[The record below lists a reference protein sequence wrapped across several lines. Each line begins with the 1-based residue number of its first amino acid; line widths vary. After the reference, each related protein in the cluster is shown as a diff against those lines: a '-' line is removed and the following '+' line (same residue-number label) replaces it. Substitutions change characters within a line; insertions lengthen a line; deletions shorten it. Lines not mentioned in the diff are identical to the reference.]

1 MKRQII
7 HIDEEKCN
15 GCGQCVT
22 GCAEGAIQ
30 LIDGKAKLVSEVYC
44 DGLGACIGECPV
56 GALTL
61 EEKEAPDYDQAAVDR
76 HLAAVGRSHHKAHDP
91 VAQPAAPNFAQPF
104 QGCPGSMARSL
115 KQTHQTPSPAAC
127 PGSAP
132 VSCSSKDAPSMLGN
146 WPVQL
151 SLVPVNAP
159 YLERASLLIAADCT
173 AFAYPDF
180 NRRFMKGKVALIG
193 CPKLDD
199 AGFYR
204 EKLAKI
210 ISTNDIE
217 FIHVVYME
225 VPCCGGLVRLVQGA
239 VADSGHKVPVK
250 LTKIGIGG
258 EILEETIL

>member
-1 MKRQII
+1 MNRKII
-7 HIDEEKCN
+7 VIDEEKCN

-30 LIDGKAKLVSEVYC
+30 LIDGKARLVSEVYC

-61 EEKEAPDYDQAAVDR
+61 VEREAPEYDQAAVDK
-76 HLAAVGRSHHKAHDP
+76 HLAAIGRAPHAAGHTDP
-91 VAQPAAPNFAQPF
+91 QVKPATQLHSPQF

-115 KQTHQTPSPAAC
+115 AGAGNAATSSC
-127 PGSAP
+127 PGVAP
-132 VSCSSKDAPSMLGN
+132 TAAPTQSQLGN
-146 WPVQL
+146 WPLQL
-151 SLVPVNAP
+151 SLMPINAP
-159 YLERASLLIAADCT
+159 YLERASLLMAADCT

-180 NRRFMKGKVALIG
+180 HRHFMKGKVAIIG

-199 AGFYR
+199 AAAYR

-210 ISTNDIE
+210 IRSNNIE

-225 VPCCGGLVRLVQGA
+225 VPCCGGLVRLVQTA

-258 EILEETIL
+258 EIKEESVL

>member
-1 MKRQII
+1 MKRKII
-7 HIDEEKCN
+7 VIDEEKCN

-61 EEKEAPDYDQAAVDR
+61 EEKDAPEYDQSAVDK
-76 HLAAVGRSHHKAHDP
+76 HLASIGRTPHTAGHAVP
-91 VAQPAAPNFAQPF
+91 TTPLF

-115 KQTHQTPSPAAC
+115 SGPANPVAPSVC
-127 PGSAP
+127 PGAAP
-132 VSCSSKDAPSMLGN
+132 APTPTQSQLGN
-146 WPVQL
+146 WPLQL
-151 SLVPVNAP
+151 SLMPINAP
-159 YLERASLLIAADCT
+159 YLERASLLMAADCT

-180 NRRFMKGKVALIG
+180 HRHFVKGKVAIIG

-199 AGFYR
+199 AAAYR
-204 EKLAKI
+204 EKLTKI
-210 ISTNDIE
+210 IQANHIE
-217 FIHVVYME
+217 YIHVVYME
-225 VPCCGGLVRLVQGA
+225 VPCCGGLVRLVQQA
-239 VADSGHKVPVK
+239 VADSGHKVPVR

-258 EILEETIL
+258 EIKEEAVL

>member
-1 MKRQII
+1 MNRKII
-7 HIDEEKCN
+7 VIDEEKCN

-22 GCAEGAIQ
+22 GCAEGAIA

-61 EEKEAPDYDQAAVDR
+61 VEKEAPEYDQTAVDK
-76 HLAAVGRSHHKAHDP
+76 HLATIGRAPH
-91 VAQPAAPNFAQPF
+91 AAA
-104 QGCPGSMARSL
+104 S
-115 KQTHQTPSPAAC
+115 AC
-127 PGSAP
+127 PGAAP
-132 VSCSSKDAPSMLGN
+132 AMAPTQSQLGN
-146 WPVQL
+146 WPLQL
-151 SLVPVNAP
+151 SLMPINAP
-159 YLERASLLIAADCT
+159 YLERATLLMAADCT

-180 NRRFMKGKVALIG
+180 HRHFVKGKVAIIG

-199 AGFYR
+199 AAAYR

-210 ISTNDIE
+210 IQANHIE

-225 VPCCGGLVRLVQGA
+225 VPCCGGLVRLVQQA
-239 VADSGHKVPVK
+239 VADSGCKVPVK

-258 EILEETIL
+258 EIKDESVL

>member
-1 MKRQII
+1 MKRKII
-7 HIDEEKCN
+7 VIDEEKCN

-22 GCAEGAIQ
+22 GCAEGAIA

-61 EEKEAPDYDQAAVDR
+61 VEKESPEYDQAAVDK
-76 HLAAVGRSHHKAHDP
+76 HLATIGRAPHS
-91 VAQPAAPNFAQPF
+91 AA
-104 QGCPGSMARSL
+104 S
-115 KQTHQTPSPAAC
+115 AC
-127 PGSAP
+127 PGAAP
-132 VSCSSKDAPSMLGN
+132 AIAPTQSQLGN
-146 WPVQL
+146 WPLQL
-151 SLVPVNAP
+151 SLMPVNAP
-159 YLERASLLIAADCT
+159 YLERASLLMAADCT

-180 NRRFMKGKVALIG
+180 HRRFVKGKVAIIG

-199 AGFYR
+199 AAAYR

-210 ISTNDIE
+210 IQASHIE

-225 VPCCGGLVRLVQGA
+225 VPCCGGLVRLVQQA
-239 VADSGHKVPVK
+239 VADSGCKVPVK

-258 EILEETIL
+258 EIKDESVL

>member
-1 MKRQII
+1 MQRKII
-7 HIDEEKCN
+7 RIDEEKCN

-30 LIDGKAKLVSEVYC
+30 LINGKAKLVSETYC

-61 EEKEAPDYDQAAVDR
+61 EEREAPEYDQAAVDV
-76 HLAAVGRSHHKAHDP
+76 HLAATGRAPHAASHA
-91 VAQPAAPNFAQPF
+91 PAAPAF

-115 KQTHQTPSPAAC
+115 NPRPAAPGAC

-132 VSCSSKDAPSMLGN
+132 TAPAAQSALGN

-159 YLERASLLIAADCT
+159 YLERASLLMAADCT

-180 NRRFMKGKVALIG
+180 HRRFMKGKVAIIG

-199 AGFYR
+199 AAFYR

-210 ISTNDIE
+210 IKTNEIE

-239 VADSGHKVPVK
+239 VADSGCKVPVK

-258 EILEETIL
+258 EILDETVA

>member
-1 MKRQII
+1 MKRKII
-7 HIDEEKCN
+7 VIDKEKCN

-22 GCAEGAIQ
+22 GCAEGAIA

-61 EEKEAPDYDQAAVDR
+61 VEKEAPEYDQAAVDK
-76 HLAAVGRSHHKAHDP
+76 HLATIGRAPHAAGHA
-91 VAQPAAPNFAQPF
+91 APAAPEAPVF

-115 KQTHQTPSPAAC
+115 SSSGSAAARAC
-127 PGSAP
+127 PGATPATAP
-132 VSCSSKDAPSMLGN
+132 TPSQLGN
-146 WPVQL
+146 WPLQL
-151 SLVPVNAP
+151 SLMPVNAP
-159 YLERASLLIAADCT
+159 YLERASLLMAADCT

-180 NRRFMKGKVALIG
+180 HRHFVKGKVAIIG

-199 AGFYR
+199 AAAYR

-210 ISTNDIE
+210 IQANHIE

-225 VPCCGGLVRLVQGA
+225 VPCCGGLVRLVQQA
-239 VADSGHKVPVK
+239 VADSGCKVPVK

-258 EILEETIL
+258 EIKDESVL

>member
-1 MKRQII
+1 MLRKII
-7 HIDEEKCN
+7 RIDEEKCN

-30 LIDGKAKLVSEVYC
+30 LIDGKARLVSETYC
-44 DGLGACIGECPV
+44 DGLGACIGECPT

-61 EEKEAPDYDQAAVDR
+61 EDREAPEYDQGAVDQ
-76 HLAAVGRSHHKAHDP
+76 HLTKIGKPAHSAP
-91 VAQPAAPNFAQPF
+91 HPAPPGF

-115 KQTHQTPSPAAC
+115 KHGLDHPPHGGCPGLAPSVPAAQ
-127 PGSAP
+127 SA
-132 VSCSSKDAPSMLGN
+132 LGN

-159 YLERASLLIAADCT
+159 YLERASLLMAADCT
-173 AFAYPDF
+173 AFAFPDF
-180 NRRFMKGKVALIG
+180 HRRFIKGKVALIG

-199 AGFYR
+199 AAFYR
-204 EKLAKI
+204 EKLANI
-210 ISTNDIE
+210 IKANDIE

-250 LTKIGIGG
+250 LTKVGISG
-258 EILEETIL
+258 EILDETIG

>member
-1 MKRQII
+1 MNRKII
-7 HIDEEKCN
+7 VIDEEKCN

-22 GCAEGAIQ
+22 GCAEGAIA

-61 EEKEAPDYDQAAVDR
+61 VEKEAPEYDQAAVDK
-76 HLAAVGRSHHKAHDP
+76 HLATIGRAPH
-91 VAQPAAPNFAQPF
+91 AAA
-104 QGCPGSMARSL
+104 S
-115 KQTHQTPSPAAC
+115 AC
-127 PGSAP
+127 PGAAP
-132 VSCSSKDAPSMLGN
+132 AMAPTQSQLGN
-146 WPVQL
+146 WPLQL
-151 SLVPVNAP
+151 SLMPINAP
-159 YLERASLLIAADCT
+159 YLERATLLMAADCT

-180 NRRFMKGKVALIG
+180 HRHFVKGKVAIIG

-199 AGFYR
+199 AAAYR

-210 ISTNDIE
+210 IQANHIE

-225 VPCCGGLVRLVQGA
+225 VPCCGGLVRLVQQA
-239 VADSGHKVPVK
+239 VTDSGCKVPVK

-258 EILEETIL
+258 EIKDESVL

>member
-1 MKRQII
+1 MKRKII
-7 HIDEEKCN
+7 RIDEEKCN

-30 LIDGKAKLVSEVYC
+30 LVNGKAKLVSEVYC

-56 GALTL
+56 DALTL
-61 EEKEAPDYDQAAVDR
+61 EEREATEYDQAAVDK
-76 HLAAVGRSHHKAHDP
+76 HLAATGRPPHVSAP
-91 VAQPAAPNFAQPF
+91 QPAF

-115 KQTHQTPSPAAC
+115 HQGPGRAAPASC

-132 VSCSSKDAPSMLGN
+132 STSATVSALGN
-146 WPVQL
+146 WPIQL

-159 YLERASLLIAADCT
+159 YLERASLLLAADCT
-173 AFAYPDF
+173 AFAFPDF
-180 NRRFMKGKVALIG
+180 HRRFMKGKVALIG

-199 AGFYR
+199 SGFYR
-204 EKLAKI
+204 EKLASI
-210 ISTNDIE
+210 IQANDIE

-250 LTKIGIGG
+250 LTKISIGG
-258 EILEETIL
+258 EILEETVL

>member
-1 MKRQII
+1 MNRKII
-7 HIDEEKCN
+7 VIDEEKCN

-22 GCAEGAIQ
+22 GCAEGAIA

-61 EEKEAPDYDQAAVDR
+61 VEKEAPEYDQAAVDK
-76 HLAAVGRSHHKAHDP
+76 HLATIGRAPH
-91 VAQPAAPNFAQPF
+91 AAA
-104 QGCPGSMARSL
+104 S
-115 KQTHQTPSPAAC
+115 AC
-127 PGSAP
+127 PGAAP
-132 VSCSSKDAPSMLGN
+132 AMAPTQSQLGN
-146 WPVQL
+146 WPLQL
-151 SLVPVNAP
+151 SLMPINAP
-159 YLERASLLIAADCT
+159 YLERATLLMAADCT

-180 NRRFMKGKVALIG
+180 HRHFVKGKVAIIG

-199 AGFYR
+199 AAAYR

-210 ISTNDIE
+210 IQANHIE

-225 VPCCGGLVRLVQGA
+225 VPCCGGLVRLVQQA
-239 VADSGHKVPVK
+239 VADSGCKVPVK

-258 EILEETIL
+258 EIKDDSVL

>member
-1 MKRQII
+1 MKRKII
-7 HIDEEKCN
+7 VIDEEKCN

-22 GCAEGAIQ
+22 GCAEGAIA

-61 EEKEAPDYDQAAVDR
+61 VEKEAPEYDQAAVDK
-76 HLAAVGRSHHKAHDP
+76 HLATIGRAPHAAGHATP
-91 VAQPAAPNFAQPF
+91 TAPAAPVF
-104 QGCPGSMARSL
+104 QGCPGSMARALSG
-115 KQTHQTPSPAAC
+115 PGNAAASAC
-127 PGSAP
+127 PVSSSAI
-132 VSCSSKDAPSMLGN
+132 APTQSQLGN
-146 WPVQL
+146 WPLQL
-151 SLVPVNAP
+151 SLMPVNAP
-159 YLERASLLIAADCT
+159 YLERASLLMAADCT

-180 NRRFMKGKVALIG
+180 HRHFVKGKVAIIG

-199 AGFYR
+199 AAAYR

-210 ISTNDIE
+210 IQANHIE

-225 VPCCGGLVRLVQGA
+225 VPCCGGLVRLVQQA
-239 VADSGHKVPVK
+239 VADSGCKVPVK

-258 EILEETIL
+258 EIKDESVL

>member
-1 MKRQII
+1 MKRNII
-7 HIDEEKCN
+7 RIDQEKCN

-30 LIDGKAKLVSEVYC
+30 LVNGKAALISETYC

-56 GALTL
+56 GALTIEEREAL
-61 EEKEAPDYDQAAVDR
+61 EYNQTEVDN
-76 HLAAVGRSHHKAHDP
+76 HLANIGRLPHS
-91 VAQPAAPNFAQPF
+91 
-104 QGCPGSMARSL
+104 
-115 KQTHQTPSPAAC
+115 AC

-132 VSCSSKDAPSMLGN
+132 VPQPTVAALGN

-151 SLVPVNAP
+151 TLVPVTAP
-159 YLERASLLIAADCT
+159 YLDRASLLIAADCT
-173 AFAYPDF
+173 AFAFPDF
-180 NRRFMKGKVALIG
+180 HRRFLKGKVALIG

-199 AGFYR
+199 ALFYR

-210 ISTNDIE
+210 IQTNQVE

-239 VADSGHKVPVK
+239 VADSGCKVPVK
-250 LTKIGIGG
+250 LTKIGIAG
-258 EILEETIL
+258 EVLAEDVL

>member
-1 MKRQII
+1 MKRKII
-7 HIDEEKCN
+7 RIDEEKCN

-30 LIDGKAKLVSEVYC
+30 LVDGKARLVSEVYC

-61 EEKEAPDYDQAAVDR
+61 EDRDAPEYDQAAVDK
-76 HLAAVGRSHHKAHDP
+76 HLAATGRAPHSP
-91 VAQPAAPNFAQPF
+91 SSQSPPPSPPAF
-104 QGCPGSMARSL
+104 QGCPGSMARFL
-115 KQTHQTPSPAAC
+115 HHGPGRNAPVAC

-132 VSCSSKDAPSMLGN
+132 SVPAAQSALGN

-151 SLVPVNAP
+151 SLLPVNAP
-159 YLERASLLIAADCT
+159 YLERASLLMAADCT

-180 NRRFMKGKVALIG
+180 HRRFMKGKIAVIG

-210 ISTNDIE
+210 IQANDIE

-258 EILEETIL
+258 DILEETIL

>member
-1 MKRQII
+1 MKRNII
-7 HIDEEKCN
+7 RIDQEKCN

-30 LIDGKAKLVSEVYC
+30 LVNGKAKLVSEVYC

-61 EEKEAPDYDQAAVDR
+61 VEKEAPEYDQAAVDK
-76 HLAAVGRSHHKAHDP
+76 HLATIGRAPH
-91 VAQPAAPNFAQPF
+91 AAA
-104 QGCPGSMARSL
+104 S
-115 KQTHQTPSPAAC
+115 AC
-127 PGSAP
+127 PGAAP
-132 VSCSSKDAPSMLGN
+132 AMAPTQSQLGN
-146 WPVQL
+146 WPLQL
-151 SLVPVNAP
+151 SLMPINAP
-159 YLERASLLIAADCT
+159 YLERATLLMAADCT

-180 NRRFMKGKVALIG
+180 HRHFVKGKVAIIG

-199 AGFYR
+199 AAAYR

-210 ISTNDIE
+210 IQANHIE

-225 VPCCGGLVRLVQGA
+225 VPCCGGLVRLVQQA
-239 VADSGHKVPVK
+239 VADSGCKVPVK

-258 EILEETIL
+258 EIKDESVL

>member
-1 MKRQII
+1 MNRKII
-7 HIDEEKCN
+7 VIDEEKCN

-22 GCAEGAIQ
+22 GCAEGAIA

-61 EEKEAPDYDQAAVDR
+61 VEKEAPEYDQAAVDKQ
-76 HLAAVGRSHHKAHDP
+76 LATLGRAPH
-91 VAQPAAPNFAQPF
+91 AAA
-104 QGCPGSMARSL
+104 S
-115 KQTHQTPSPAAC
+115 AC
-127 PGSAP
+127 PGAAP
-132 VSCSSKDAPSMLGN
+132 AMAPTQSQLGN
-146 WPVQL
+146 WPLQL
-151 SLVPVNAP
+151 SLMPINAP
-159 YLERASLLIAADCT
+159 YLERATLLMAADCT

-180 NRRFMKGKVALIG
+180 HRHFVKGKVAIIG

-199 AGFYR
+199 AAAYR

-210 ISTNDIE
+210 IQANHIE

-225 VPCCGGLVRLVQGA
+225 VPCCGGLVRLVQQA
-239 VADSGHKVPVK
+239 VADSGCKVPVK

-258 EILEETIL
+258 EIKDESVL

>member
-1 MKRQII
+1 MNRKII
-7 HIDEEKCN
+7 VIDEEKCN

-22 GCAEGAIQ
+22 GCAEGAIA

-61 EEKEAPDYDQAAVDR
+61 VEKEAPEYDQAAVDK
-76 HLAAVGRSHHKAHDP
+76 HLATIGRAPHS
-91 VAQPAAPNFAQPF
+91 AA
-104 QGCPGSMARSL
+104 S
-115 KQTHQTPSPAAC
+115 AC
-127 PGSAP
+127 PGAAP
-132 VSCSSKDAPSMLGN
+132 AMAPTQSQLGN
-146 WPVQL
+146 WPLQL
-151 SLVPVNAP
+151 SLMPINAP
-159 YLERASLLIAADCT
+159 YLERATLLMAADCT

-180 NRRFMKGKVALIG
+180 HRHFVKGKVAIIG

-199 AGFYR
+199 AAAYR

-210 ISTNDIE
+210 IQANHIE

-225 VPCCGGLVRLVQGA
+225 VPCCGGLVRLVQQA
-239 VADSGHKVPVK
+239 VADSGCKVPVK

-258 EILEETIL
+258 EIKDESVL

>member
-1 MKRQII
+1 MNRKII
-7 HIDEEKCN
+7 VIDEEKCN

-22 GCAEGAIQ
+22 GCAEGAIA

-61 EEKEAPDYDQAAVDR
+61 VEKEAPEYDQAAVDK
-76 HLAAVGRSHHKAHDP
+76 HLATIGRAPHAAGHA
-91 VAQPAAPNFAQPF
+91 APAAPEF

-115 KQTHQTPSPAAC
+115 SGAGSTAASTC
-127 PGSAP
+127 PGAAP
-132 VSCSSKDAPSMLGN
+132 AMAPTQSQLGN
-146 WPVQL
+146 WPLQL
-151 SLVPVNAP
+151 SLMPINAP
-159 YLERASLLIAADCT
+159 YLERATLLMAADCT

-180 NRRFMKGKVALIG
+180 HRHFVKGKVAIIG

-199 AGFYR
+199 AAAYR

-210 ISTNDIE
+210 IQANHIE

-225 VPCCGGLVRLVQGA
+225 VPCCGGLVRLVQQA
-239 VADSGHKVPVK
+239 VADSGCKVPVK

-258 EILEETIL
+258 EIKDESVL

>member
-1 MKRQII
+1 MNRKII
-7 HIDEEKCN
+7 VIDEEKCN

-22 GCAEGAIQ
+22 GCAEGAIA

-61 EEKEAPDYDQAAVDR
+61 VEKEAPEYDQAAVDK
-76 HLAAVGRSHHKAHDP
+76 HLATIGRAPH
-91 VAQPAAPNFAQPF
+91 AAA
-104 QGCPGSMARSL
+104 S
-115 KQTHQTPSPAAC
+115 AC
-127 PGSAP
+127 PGAAP
-132 VSCSSKDAPSMLGN
+132 AMAPPQSQLGN
-146 WPVQL
+146 WPLQL
-151 SLVPVNAP
+151 SLMPINAP
-159 YLERASLLIAADCT
+159 YLERATLLMAADCT

-180 NRRFMKGKVALIG
+180 HRHFVKGKVAIIG

-199 AGFYR
+199 AAAYR

-210 ISTNDIE
+210 IQANHIE

-225 VPCCGGLVRLVQGA
+225 VPCCGGLVRLVQQA
-239 VADSGHKVPVK
+239 VADSGCKVPVK

-258 EILEETIL
+258 EIKDESVL

>member
-1 MKRQII
+1 MNRKII
-7 HIDEEKCN
+7 VIDEEKCN

-22 GCAEGAIQ
+22 GCAEGAIA

-61 EEKEAPDYDQAAVDR
+61 VEKEAPEYDQAAVDK
-76 HLAAVGRSHHKAHDP
+76 HLATIGRAPH
-91 VAQPAAPNFAQPF
+91 AAA
-104 QGCPGSMARSL
+104 S
-115 KQTHQTPSPAAC
+115 AC
-127 PGSAP
+127 PGAAP
-132 VSCSSKDAPSMLGN
+132 AMAPTQSQLGN
-146 WPVQL
+146 WPLQL
-151 SLVPVNAP
+151 SLMPINAP
-159 YLERASLLIAADCT
+159 YLERATLLMAADCT

-180 NRRFMKGKVALIG
+180 HRHFVKGKVSIIG

-199 AGFYR
+199 AAAYR

-210 ISTNDIE
+210 IQANHIE

-225 VPCCGGLVRLVQGA
+225 VPCCGGLVRLVQQA
-239 VADSGHKVPVK
+239 VADSGCKVPVK

-258 EILEETIL
+258 EIKDESVL